1 VKRLLVL
8 AALLV
13 LVNAA
18 PADAS
23 FTQELGSPIP
33 VEADPY
39 DVIAADFNKDGRP
52 DLAAA
57 NGSAGTISVLLR
69 QPGGGFAQEGPAL
82 PAGAGA
88 STVTAADFNLDGRLD
103 LASANYTNPGGTGTV
118 FLRNP
123 LNTGF
128 IQEGGAYNI
137 PGAQSVVAADFT
149 GDTQPDL
156 AFGSTAT
163 DSTYLYARNGA
174 GFTQEGGAYAGAGH
188 RTGLVAADFNGDGR
202 LDLASA
208 NDTAGTVTILLRNAG
223 NTGFTAV
230 GPDIT
235 VGPLAIKLAA
245 GDFNADRRV
254 DLAVTS
260 FASDFVAVLLGQG
273 NGTFALENN
282 YPVGDGP
289 YGVAPGDFNRDGALD
304 LAVANNAGKSVSVL
318 LRSGAGFVPDPSS
331 PLATGQTGANGIAAA
346 DFDGDGR
353 TDLAV
358 SNQQSRTVTV
368 LLNTTPGPPGPP
380 APVLDADGDGVQ
392 TPADCNDADRT
403 IHPGAPD
410 KPGDK
415 IDQDCNGRDARF
427 PLLQRRIEAFSA
439 TYPQGRYTT
448 FTSMTVKPVRR
459 GDRLRLTCK
468 GPGCE
473 MGRKTIKVRKNAR
486 KLSLLRRLKG
496 AKLRKGAVVQ
506 LRITRPETIGRVGK
520 WQIRAPKTPK
530 STRACL
536 RPGAKKPSRCPR

>member
-1 VKRLLVL
+1 VYTR
-8 AALLV
+8 
-13 LVNAA
+13 NA
-18 PADAS
+18 
-23 FTQELGSPIP
+23 
-33 VEADPY
+33 
-39 DVIAADFNKDGRP
+39 
-52 DLAAA
+52 
-57 NGSAGTISVLLR
+57 
-69 QPGGGFAQEGPAL
+69 GP
-82 PAGAGA
+82 
-88 STVTAADFNLDGRLD
+88 
-103 LASANYTNPGGTGTV
+103 
-118 FLRNP
+118 
-123 LNTGF
+123 
-128 IQEGGAYNI
+128 
-137 PGAQSVVAADFT
+137 
-149 GDTQPDL
+149 
-156 AFGSTAT
+156 
-163 DSTYLYARNGA
+163 
-174 GFTQEGGAYAGAGH
+174 GFTQEGTEITTAGH
-188 RTGLVAADFNGDGR
+188 KSDLLATDFNGDGR

-208 NDTAGTVTILLRNAG
+208 NDTGGTVSILLRNAG

-230 GPDIT
+230 SPDIT

-260 FASDFVAVLLGQG
+260 LGSDFVALLLGQG

-282 YPVGDGP
+282 YPVGDAP
-289 YGVAPGDFNRDGALD
+289 YGVAAGDFNRDGAVD

-392 TPADCNDADRT
+392 TPADCNDADPT
-403 IHPGAPD
+403 IHPGARD

-427 PLLQRRIEAFSA
+427 PLLQRSIEAFSA
-439 TYPQGRYTT
+439 TYPSGRYTT

-473 MGRKTIKVRKNAR
+473 MSKKTIKVRKKAR

-506 LRITRPETIGRVGK
+506 LRVTRPGTIGRVGK

-536 RPGAKKPSRCPR
+536 RPGAKKPSRCPRSA